1 MDVIVRVFYRDF
13 IFIDGGHLG
22 EVPYLDMINTKD
34 RLKIGGLYLIDD
46 MDPWLTVPQAAERID
61 WSDFEELDI
70 GKQEKKVKLMRRVR

>member
-1 MDVIVRVFYRDF
+1 
-13 IFIDGGHLG
+13 
-22 EVPYLDMINTKD
+22 MINTKD